1 MKKKIISFIVAV
13 MMINVVSVSLA
24 SANELGDETSLN
36 SDFLGEFGLE
46 SETDFEIMSDMLK
59 AIDELP
65 YEIIDKG
72 PDAVAEWLSL
82 YSEDVWLCT
91 FTSIG
96 SGCSSI
102 FRLYSSNTC

>member
-65 YEIIDKG
+65 YEIIER
-72 PDAVAEWLSL
+72 PR
-82 YSEDVWLCT
+82 C
-91 FTSIG
+91 
-96 SGCSSI
+96 CS
-102 FRLYSSNTC
+102 